1 MNYLKVLIFA
11 ITSLFITTAKA
22 SDPIETG
29 FFNNHAIYGYDTVA
43 YFTQNKPVKG
53 NKQIT
58 YDWRGAQW
66 HFSTEEHKAMFVAN
80 PEKYAPQYGGY
91 CAYAM
96 ADGNLVGIDE
106 NAFTIVGEKLYLNY
120 SISVM
125 EKWLQNRDEY
135 IRKADEQYPL
145 VVEF

>member
-1 MNYLKVLIFA
+1 MNYLKALIFTVA
-11 ITSLFITTAKA
+11 TLFFTTANA

-43 YFTQNKPVKG
+43 YFTQNKAVKG

-80 PEKYAPQYGGY
+80 PEKFAPQYGGY

-106 NAFTIVGEKLYLNY
+106 EAFTIVNNKLYLNY

-125 EKWLQNRDEY
+125 EKWLENRDEY
-135 IRKADEQYPL
+135 IRKADAQYPL
-145 VVEF
+145 VVDF

>member
-1 MNYLKVLIFA
+1 MNYLKALIF
-11 ITSLFITTAKA
+11 TVTTLFFTTANA

-29 FFNNHAIYGYDTVA
+29 FFNNYAIYGYDTVA
-43 YFTQNKPVKG
+43 YFTQNKAVKG
-53 NKQIT
+53 NKQIS

-80 PEKYAPQYGGY
+80 PEKFAPQYGGY

-106 NAFTIVGEKLYLNY
+106 EAFTIVNNKLYLNY

-125 EKWLQNRDEY
+125 KKWLENRDEY
-135 IRKADEQYPL
+135 IRKADAQYPL
-145 VVEF
+145 VVDF

>member
-1 MNYLKVLIFA
+1 MNALKVLIFA
-11 ITSLFITTAKA
+11 LTSLFFTAAHA

-43 YFTQNKPVKG
+43 YFTENKPVKG
-53 NKQIT
+53 NKQIS

-66 HFSTEEHKAMFVAN
+66 HFSSEEHKAMFAAN

-106 NAFTIVGEKLYLNY
+106 EAFTIVNNKLYLNY
-120 SISVM
+120 SIGVM
-125 EKWLQNRDEY
+125 EKWLENRDEY

-145 VVEF
+145 VVNF